1 MKLASIAIKLAL
13 GEKDWGAAV
22 RLLASLFP
30 LEGIEEA
37 IRTHGISTSV
47 VPAWD
52 MEEVQI
58 RWEHSIY
65 YWKRGQ
71 VISERYPVNYPTPI
85 AIVYYK
91 GI

>member
-1 MKLASIAIKLAL
+1 MKLASIAIKFAL

-30 LEGIEEA
+30 LDGIEEA

-52 MEEVQI
+52 TEEVQI
-58 RWEHSIY
+58 RWQYNIY
-65 YWKRGQ
+65 YWRRGQ
-71 VISERYPVNYPTPI
+71 VISEPYPVHYPAPI
-85 AIVYYK
+85 AIVYCK